1 MSFISVSNRR
11 LEWHLAETTDEE
23 GNVTQRQ
30 VVDLS
35 IHPGVKSIAR
45 MVIRFGLHLN
55 M

>member
-1 MSFISVSNRR
+1 MPFISVSNRR

-35 IHPGVKSIAR
+35 IHSGVKSIAR
-45 MVIRFGLHLN
+45 MIIRFGLRLN
-55 M
+55 V